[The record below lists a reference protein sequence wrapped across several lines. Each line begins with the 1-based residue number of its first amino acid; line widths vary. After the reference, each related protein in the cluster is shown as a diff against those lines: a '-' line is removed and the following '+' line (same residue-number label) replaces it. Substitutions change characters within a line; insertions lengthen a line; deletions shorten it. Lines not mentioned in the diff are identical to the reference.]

1 LRKRFNIYF
10 GESEFGKFQTRK
22 EVENMK
28 LYQCLES
35 AQNGNSESLIDLIKK
50 FDLSFKKYARK
61 LSYPEA
67 ETDLI
72 IEFIILIQ
80 KVDLKKFDKNNEG
93 GIIMYLYT
101 SIKNKHIELSKR
113 YIRENRNVVFIPDIY
128 QSKLFESNSTTF
140 NESSLVFFDLISKL
154 TSSQKEVLILKF
166 HYGYSDSEISE
177 RMNISRQAVNRTKN
191 RALETLRSQLAPERR

>member
-1 LRKRFNIYF
+1 M
-10 GESEFGKFQTRK
+10 E
-22 EVENMK
+22 

-35 AQNGNSESLIDLIKK
+35 AQNGNSESLIALIRK

-101 SIKNKHIELSKR
+101 SIRNKHIELSKR
-113 YIRENRNVVFIPDIY
+113 YIRENKNIVFIPDIY

-191 RALETLRSQLAPERR
+191 RALETLRSQLAPERRC

>member
-1 LRKRFNIYF
+1 
-10 GESEFGKFQTRK
+10 
-22 EVENMK
+22 MK

-80 KVDLKKFDKNNEG
+80 KVDLKKFDKN
-93 GIIMYLYT
+93 
-101 SIKNKHIELSKR
+101 
-113 YIRENRNVVFIPDIY
+113 
-128 QSKLFESNSTTF
+128 
-140 NESSLVFFDLISKL
+140 
-154 TSSQKEVLILKF
+154 
-166 HYGYSDSEISE
+166 
-177 RMNISRQAVNRTKN
+177 
-191 RALETLRSQLAPERR
+191 